1 LKFKEQV
8 LPPATQL
15 EDAKLVGVSRV
26 APQLSANDPDMAP
39 GALDNAAGAGGSA
52 QAQVILPEHRQ
63 AVRDFFKRDP

>member
-1 LKFKEQV
+1 
-8 LPPATQL
+8 
-15 EDAKLVGVSRV
+15 
-26 APQLSANDPDMAP
+26 MAP